1 MIRGFSTRCGGL
13 LSVAQ
18 PFRPAV
24 VGGGM
29 SASTNIL
36 GSLVPSF
43 EAPLSTEAS
52 EEYNTLR
59 VEIDSPVGMITIA
72 RPKALNAVSM
82 EVKY

>member
-1 MIRGFSTRCGGL
+1 MVRGILGGFSGL

-18 PFRPAV
+18 PFCPAV

-29 SASTNIL
+29 CVSRNIL

-43 EAPLSTEAS
+43 QAPLSTDAS
-52 EEYNTLR
+52 KEYNTLR
-59 VEIDSPVGMITIA
+59 VEIDSPVGKITIA

-82 EVKY
+82 EVEC

>member
-1 MIRGFSTRCGGL
+1 M
-13 LSVAQ
+13 
-18 PFRPAV
+18 
-24 VGGGM
+24 
-29 SASTNIL
+29 
-36 GSLVPSF
+36 PSF